1 MKLIKI
7 KPKLVDPEWIY
18 PKKPKSI
25 SIKPSQLI
33 RVIKDP
39 KLSSSPS
46 HDMSFYFNIIGFII
60 LCIGGFLLY
69 DRLYSKEKDELDKQ
83 TRILN
88 FNQYVQDNVA
98 RVDPR

>member
-7 KPKLVDPEWIY
+7 KPKLVDPEWLY
-18 PKKPKSI
+18 PKKPKKPTPLLKPVP
-25 SIKPSQLI
+25 IK
-33 RVIKDP
+33 VVKEP
-39 KLSSSPS
+39 KLSSSSPN
-46 HDMSFYFNIIGFII
+46 DMSFYFNIIGFII

-88 FNQYVQDNVA
+88 FNQYVQDNLSG
-98 RVDPR
+98 

>member
-7 KPKLVDPEWIY
+7 KPKLVDPEWLY
-18 PKKPKSI
+18 PKKRMHQLKPVP
-25 SIKPSQLI
+25 IK
-33 RVIKDP
+33 VIKEP
-39 KLSSSPS
+39 QISSSS
-46 HDMSFYFNIIGFII
+46 SNDMSFYFNIIGFII

-88 FNQYVQDNVA
+88 FNQYVQENVGK
-98 RVDPR
+98 